1 MRVAIPSMGEDIL
14 SLVSERLG
22 HCRYIIVYDTKKE
35 VHFAVPNPGLLVK
48 DGSGIK
54 TAEAIIKTGA
64 DTLLSMELG
73 VKAYSV
79 LLKEHIRIHLFDSV
93 TTVKDALRKFS
104 KK

>member
-1 MRVAIPSMGEDIL
+1 MRIAIPSMGEDIL
-14 SLVSERLG
+14 SMVSDRLG
-22 HCRYIIVYDTKKE
+22 HCRYIIIYDTKNKA
-35 VHFAVPNPGLLVK
+35 HFAVPNPGLLVR

-64 DTLLSMELG
+64 DALLSMEVG

-79 LLKEHIRIHLFDSV
+79 LLKEHIRIYLFDSAS
-93 TTVKDALRKFS
+93 TVKEALRKFS